1 MSIAKITESLLTN
14 IANAIRTKLGVA
26 TTYTPAEMATA
37 IASIPTGA
45 KNYVTGTFKT
55 GTTTGAAQEV
65 TIPYTG
71 SGYPIA
77 CLIYVKGGAYNNTSS
92 GDTNWYNSVQRYA
105 IGQWA
110 MSKSNQTTTPTY
122 GTSGAANQGVTMSI
136 FKNSTSTATTYSRT
150 SAMST
155 NTFSSSNAGNTAA
168 TAVRFKSAT
177 KMSVYVASTSY
188 GLLAD
193 TEYTYHIIYSS

>member
-14 IANAIRTKLGVA
+14 IANAIRTKLRVA

-45 KNYVTGTFKT
+45 TNYVTGTFKT

-110 MSKSNQTTTPTY
+110 MSKSNQTTAPTY

>member
-45 KNYVTGTFKT
+45 TNYVTGSF
-55 GTTTGAAQEV
+55 TTSSSTGAAETV

-110 MSKSNQTTTPTY
+110 MSKSNQTTAPTY
-122 GTSGAANQGVTMSI
+122 GTSGAANQGVTMGI
-136 FKNSTSTATTYSRT
+136 FKNSTSTPTTYSRT
-150 SAMST
+150 SAMTT
-155 NTFSSSNAGNTAA
+155 NTFSSSNATGAVA

-177 KMSVYVASTSY
+177 QMSVYVASSSY

>member
-1 MSIAKITESLLTN
+1 MSIVKITEEYLTA
-14 IANAIRTKLGVA
+14 IANAIRQKLGVS
-26 TTYTPAEMATA
+26 TQYRPADMAPA

-45 KNYVTGTFKT
+45 TNYVTGSFTT
-55 GTTTGAAQEV
+55 SSTTGAAETV

-155 NTFSSSNAGNTAA
+155 NTFSSSDAGNTAA
-168 TAVRFKSAT
+168 TAVRIKSAT
-177 KMSVYVASTSY
+177 QMSVYVASSSY

-193 TEYTYHIIYSS
+193 TEYTYHIIYSA

>member
-1 MSIAKITESLLTN
+1 MSIVKITESYLTA
-14 IANAIRTKLGVA
+14 IADAIRGKLGVS
-26 TTYTPAEMATA
+26 TQYRPADMAPA

-45 KNYVTGTFKT
+45 TNYVTGSFKT
-55 GTTTGAAQEV
+55 SSTTGAAETV

-150 SAMST
+150 SAMNT
-155 NTFSSSNAGNTAA
+155 NTFSSSNATGAAA

-177 KMSVYVASTSY
+177 QMSVYVASSSY

-193 TEYTYHIIYSS
+193 TEYTYHIIYSA

>member
-1 MSIAKITESLLTN
+1 MSIAKITEQLLTN

-45 KNYVTGTFKT
+45 TNYVTGSFTT
-55 GTTTGAAQEV
+55 SSTTGAAQTV

-92 GDTNWYNSVQRYA
+92 GDTTWYNSVQRYA

-122 GTSGAANQGVTMSI
+122 GTSGAANQAVTMSI

-150 SAMST
+150 SAMNT
-155 NTFSSSNAGNTAA
+155 NTFSSSNATGAAA

-177 KMSVYVASTSY
+177 QMSVYVASSSY